1 MQIEVSVGE
10 VLDKLS
16 ILKLKLN
23 NLKGRCS
30 LEYVKKEYDYI
41 SDIVENLDF
50 SLSNPL
56 YQQLEEINAELWRVE
71 DALRLKEKERDFGA
85 TFVKLARSV
94 YKLNDQR
101 FFVKNI
107 INKETS
113 SSFQEQKNITP

>member
-41 SDIVENLDF
+41 SDIVEKLDF

-56 YQQLEEINAELWRVE
+56 YQQLEEINAELWGVE
-71 DALRLKEKERDFGA
+71 DALRLKEKERDFGS

>member
-50 SLSNPL
+50 
-56 YQQLEEINAELWRVE
+56 
-71 DALRLKEKERDFGA
+71 F
-85 TFVKLARSV
+85 
-94 YKLNDQR
+94 
-101 FFVKNI
+101 
-107 INKETS
+107 
-113 SSFQEQKNITP
+113 SFQPPLSTTRGN

>member
-1 MQIEVSVGE
+1 MVVTRMFC
-10 VLDKLS
+10 
-16 ILKLKLN
+16 N
-23 NLKGRCS
+23 FS
-30 LEYVKKEYDYI
+30 LETAA
-41 SDIVENLDF
+41 F
-50 SLSNPL
+50 SSSASTSPVFTLPRTRDL
-56 YQQLEEINAELWRVE
+56 QLEEINAELWGVE

>member
-23 NLKGRCS
+23 NLEDRRALKH
-30 LEYVKKEYDYI
+30 VKKEYDYI
-41 SDIVENLDF
+41 SDIVAKLDF

-56 YQQLEEINAELWRVE
+56 YQQLEKINAELWEVE
-71 DALRLKEKERDFGA
+71 DALRLKEKERDFGT
-85 TFVKLARSV
+85 TFVELARSV

-107 INKETS
+107 IDKETS
-113 SSFQEQKNITP
+113 SSFQEQKIITP